1 MTRNN
6 QQSAPRAKRKE
17 KREIN
22 IESKQHSE
30 PVFCYIHL
38 AKQRAQK
45 IFLQFLGYLPHFCLI
60 SSHILI
66 GGRLHEEFGIG
77 NPIFKK
83 AGHPKN
89 VEGAPNIL
97 GTPSWIVF
105 RRDER
110 QQKRQFILCQLM
122 EGCEVFAISFLI
134 IKKRKLESSSL
145 VVAKVRSDTSKKRNI
160 CYAEGVLVR
169 K

>member
-17 KREIN
+17 KLTQNQNNTVNLYFAISTLQNKEPKRFFCSFWAIYLTFASYPP
-22 IESKQHSE
+22 IYLQGAGYMKSSE
-30 PVFCYIHL
+30 WGIL
-38 AKQRAQK
+38 
-45 IFLQFLGYLPHFCLI
+45 
-60 SSHILI
+60 SS
-66 GGRLHEEFGIG
+66 RRQDT
-77 NPIFKK
+77 K
-83 AGHPKN
+83 KN

-122 EGCEVFAISFLI
+122 EGCEIFAISFLI

-160 CYAEGVLVR
+160 GYAGGFLAR